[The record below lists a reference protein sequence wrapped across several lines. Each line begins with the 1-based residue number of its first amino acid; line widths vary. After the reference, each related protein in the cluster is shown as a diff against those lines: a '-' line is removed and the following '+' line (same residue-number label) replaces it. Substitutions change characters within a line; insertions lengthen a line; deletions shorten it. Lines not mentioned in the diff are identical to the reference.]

1 MDIRKIIVLV
11 QRWMWLLLVG
21 LIVGVNAGILASRLQ
36 EPVYRAKTQLLVS
49 RSTREDNT
57 SFAGLNNQ
65 QLAQTYI
72 QVLKTKN
79 LRTSTMERAGV
90 EFTAE
95 QVDIQLLPDTQIVEI
110 SVEENDPEA
119 AAAVANTMV
128 EILIEENESM
138 VAGQFSA
145 LEESL
150 NTQISMVE
158 EQITALQSDYEVAY
172 QQNYEEQ
179 LAMVSN
185 QITTIEGDLAE
196 LQMEMA
202 PLDNKLA
209 LFNENPL
216 YRDFTEE
223 DRAQLREKEARAAQM
238 ESNLKIYNEIRANLL
253 ILGKPMQSAELDTD
267 QELQQVKST
276 IDLYQQMYLNLLS
289 SLEATRLAKQ
299 QFVPT
304 VVQIEEAFAPENPV
318 RPILLLNALLSG
330 MAGLALAV
338 AVGLI
343 LDAISEIE
351 PPPIAEQPKEKVVVS
366 ANDNQKYQTKKEMSK
381 DAQKESEPSP
391 ASFQPPAG
399 DISAGDIDIE
409 SLRPSKSKLS

>member
-1 MDIRKIIVLV
+1 MDIRRIIVLV

-196 LQMEMA
+196 LQTEMA
-202 PLDNKLA
+202 PLENKLA

-381 DAQKESEPSP
+381 NAQKESEPSP

>member
-1 MDIRKIIVLV
+1 MDIRRIIVLV

-185 QITTIEGDLAE
+185 QITTIEGELAE
-196 LQMEMA
+196 LQTEMA
-202 PLDNKLA
+202 PLENKLA

-381 DAQKESEPSP
+381 NAQKESEPSP